1 MRSMME
7 VLKRER
13 EGRRLR
19 RGILSRVFFFV
30 FCLFSL
36 RLLRSGAAG
45 DTKQILLFITLH
57 VYK

>member
-7 VLKRER
+7 VLERER

-19 RGILSRVFFFV
+19 RGILSRVFFF
-30 FCLFSL
+30 FFFSL